1 MKKKS
6 IWRLAAV
13 LLAVVAIIVAIWF
26 AGFQD
31 FGRIYSEDLVIDSPD
46 GNHRLLIREWE
57 TIGGTG
63 AEIYAINPELP
74 MWLNQLTKK
83 ELGKTIADDCCLPFS
98 TGKYEITWGE
108 GYVEICYFSGR
119 NSENSADPSTW
130 QTVKCLLP

>member
-6 IWRLAAV
+6 VWKLAA
-13 LLAVVAIIVAIWF
+13 LLFAATAIVVALLF
-26 AGFQD
+26 AVFQD
-31 FGRIYSEDLVIDSPD
+31 FGRVYSEDLVIDSPD

-83 ELGKTIADDCCLPFS
+83 ERGKTIADDCCLPFS
-98 TGKYEITWGE
+98 TGKYDLAWSEDSVTIR
-108 GYVEICYFSGR
+108 YFSGR
-119 NSENSADPSTW
+119 NSEDVNDPSTW
-130 QTVKCLLP
+130 RSLLCLLP